1 MRRSSRR
8 CGIGAGELR
17 SELAGRIL
25 PAMASLHPIH
35 AEVDA
40 ETMAI
45 LDRVARRRGMSS
57 EAFAAEAIRRA
68 AESDDDFDAFIQV
81 GIDAADR
88 GDVVSHEEVVAE
100 LDAMI
105 AKHRVRCG

>member
-1 MRRSSRR
+1 MT
-8 CGIGAGELR
+8 A
-17 SELAGRIL
+17 
-25 PAMASLHPIH
+25 LHPI
-35 AEVDA
+35 ATEVDA

-45 LDRVARRRGMSS
+45 VDRVARRRGMSS
-57 EAFAAEAIRRA
+57 SEFAAQAIRRA

-88 GDVVSHEEVVAE
+88 GDVVPHEQAMAE

-105 AKHRVRCG
+105 AKHRARCG